1 MPSAVIKS
9 YSYDAASET
18 LEIVYHSGK
27 VYHYL
32 NVPEKVFKEM
42 RSTMVKGIW
51 FNRYIKGKYPFEEAT
66 PGLNQTNLFEDQL
79 KKRP

>member
-9 YSYDAASET
+9 YTYYAEKEI

-32 NVPEKVFKEM
+32 DVPEKVFKEM
-42 RSTMVKGIW
+42 RATMVKGIW
-51 FNRYIKGKYPFEEAT
+51 FNRHIKGKYAFREVT
-66 PGLNQTNLFEDQL
+66 PGLAQPCLF
-79 KKRP
+79 

>member
-9 YSYDAASET
+9 YHYDAASET

-27 VYHYL
+27 IYHYL
-32 NVPEKVFKEM
+32 KVPEKVFKEM

-51 FNRYIKGKYPFEEAT
+51 FNRHIKGKYHFEEVT
-66 PGLNQTNLFEDQL
+66 PGRNQIQLF
-79 KKRP
+79 

>member
-1 MPSAVIKS
+1 MPSAVIAS
-9 YSYDAASET
+9 YNYDAPSET
-18 LEIVYHSGK
+18 LEIRYHSGK

-51 FNRYIKGKYPFEEAT
+51 FNRHIKGKYPFKEVT
-66 PGLNQTNLFEDQL
+66 PGLNQNTLF
-79 KKRP
+79 

>member
-9 YSYDAASET
+9 YSYDAVSET
-18 LEIVYHSGK
+18 LEIIYHSGK

-32 NVPEKVFKEM
+32 EVPEKVFKEM

-51 FNRYIKGKYPFEEAT
+51 FNRHIKGKYPFEEVT
-66 PGLNQTNLFEDQL
+66 PGRNQIQLF
-79 KKRP
+79 